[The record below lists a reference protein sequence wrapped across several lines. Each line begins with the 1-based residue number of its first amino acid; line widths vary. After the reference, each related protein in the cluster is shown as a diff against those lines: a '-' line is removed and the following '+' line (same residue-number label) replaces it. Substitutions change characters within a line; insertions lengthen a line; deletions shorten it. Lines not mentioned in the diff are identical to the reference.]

1 MPKFTVVG
9 VTANWPGLAPAPDN
23 ATLRLLT
30 EPSAVS
36 ARLPLAFP
44 LLWGVN
50 VTLKVRLWPAFKV
63 VGTLKPLVANPAPV
77 TVAVERCSNDPPVF
91 VRICEC
97 DWVLPTCTVPKAM
110 LVGFAARAP
119 GVRPVPESG
128 MLKEELLALLV
139 MAMLPV
145 ALPAALGAN
154 VAVKD
159 ALCPAFRVAGRL
171 RPLMLKPVPLADA
184 CVMVIAELLP
194 LFSVMVCG

>member
-1 MPKFTVVG
+1 
-9 VTANWPGLAPAPDN
+9 
-23 ATLRLLT
+23 LLT

-36 ARLPLAFP
+36 ARLPLTFP

-119 GVRPVPESG
+119 GARPVPESG